1 MAVPY
6 ARLHALPATQAHIQS
21 IWSHCAVLIK
31 PFSSEAALL
40 AFFSRPRGESP
51 NPRRRAVK
59 ISRRRRQSATARQEL
74 EPLRRFPSLP
84 VAPRRAVVRSPEP
97 PGAHVDYLC
106 ARHGATVHRCLQS
119 VSGLASSPAPPVQK
133 FCVSW
138 FFISWMVTPAF
149 LFLTSLLWG
158 FIELARGVW
167 QAFCSW
173 SPKSQWRSA
182 RVLAL
187 FIWAFFLGQCCLDST
202 DRIDIYC
209 GFLVHF

>member
-6 ARLHALPATQAHIQS
+6 ARLHTLPASLARIQS

-40 AFFSRPRGESP
+40 AFFPTERREPKPAQSRFLVVVGNRQRQDKNSNPFAASP
-51 NPRRRAVK
+51 LFLLLPAAPSYDLLIRR
-59 ISRRRRQSATARQEL
+59 EL
-74 EPLRRFPSLP
+74 TSTTF
-84 VAPRRAVVRSPEP
+84 AP
-97 PGAHVDYLC
+97 
-106 ARHGATVHRCLQS
+106 ATVHRCLQS

-149 LFLTSLLWG
+149 LFPTSLLWG
-158 FIELARGVW
+158 FIELASGVW

-173 SPKSQWRSA
+173 SPKSQWRIA

-187 FIWAFFLGQCCLDST
+187 FIWAFFLGQWCLDST
-202 DRIDIYC
+202 DRIDGIYC
-209 GFLVHF
+209 WFLVNF

>member
-6 ARLHALPATQAHIQS
+6 ARLHTLPASLARIQS

-106 ARHGATVHRCLQS
+106 ARHRAPLPPERLRF
-119 VSGLASSPAPPVQK
+119 GLKP
-133 FCVSW
+133 
-138 FFISWMVTPAF
+138 
-149 LFLTSLLWG
+149 
-158 FIELARGVW
+158 
-167 QAFCSW
+167 
-173 SPKSQWRSA
+173 RSA
-182 RVLAL
+182 RAEILCFLVLHFLDGDSSVLVPHFLAL
-187 FIWAFFLGQCCLDST
+187 GFH
-202 DRIDIYC
+202 RIGSRSMAGIL
-209 GFLVHF
+209 FLVSQIPMADR